1 MGYWIY
7 GRDATSD
14 EPARRIYSEA
24 VTEAEAH
31 AEAVARG
38 MQVEAVRPALP
49 GERDAESGM
58 HPVAVPVPGG
68 PYEFTLAQNETIAS
82 LARYMRLAGIALL
95 AFGVI
100 QIVAGFLAERG
111 GIALFIQ
118 GALSLVLG
126 ALAISIAGHF
136 RRIVDSHGRDIRHL
150 MDALGRLRVMYAI
163 QVWAIAAGAA
173 LIAIVIVVALLR

>member
-1 MGYWIY
+1 MGFWIY
-7 GRDATSD
+7 GRDAASD

-82 LARYMRLAGIALL
+82 LARYMRLAGVALIV
-95 AFGVI
+95 FGVV
-100 QIVAGFLAERG
+100 QLVGAFVVARSGWS
-111 GIALFIQ
+111 LFVQ
-118 GALSLVLG
+118 GAVSLVLG
-126 ALAISIAGHF
+126 VLAIGIAGRF
-136 RRIVDSHGRDIRHL
+136 RRIVDSRGRDIGHL
-150 MDALGRLRVMYAI
+150 MDALGGLRVMYAI
-163 QVWAIAAGAA
+163 QVWTVAVGIA
-173 LIAIVIVVALLR
+173 LIVAVLAYAMLR